1 MDKVTNTKSKNL
13 TEENIAQLKQ
23 LFPSVFSEGKIDFTK
38 LQQMLGENIEE
49 NKEYYRFT
57 WPGKRQAVNEA
68 LKQSTGTLRPVKED
82 SVNWD
87 STQNLYIEGDN
98 LEVLK
103 LLQKSYYNKVKMI
116 YIDPPYNTGK
126 DFVYKDN
133 YKDNLAEYNEKFNR
147 TDEDGNITSSET
159 NDEGNARYHSN
170 WLNMMFPRLQ
180 LARNLL
186 TDDGVIFMSIDD
198 NEVSN
203 LKRIADEIFGE
214 GNFVAQLIW
223 VKKKKGS
230 HLSKTIRSMTEYVI
244 VFSKNKELIELYG
257 ENAYSDK
264 KQPIAKR
271 TNSIKRLIFQKNI
284 IRTKLDDGFYKKGK
298 YGIGT
303 SALLFLNDFEVKD
316 GFVKTSIEVE
326 GPFVWVQSK
335 LDDELI
341 KGTEVHLS
349 TKFGFNVLRSDQIE
363 KIKRPST
370 LIDSKVNVGTNED
383 AYQEAINLF
392 HSEGI
397 MDYPKPVSLM
407 QYLINTI
414 TFFDKNSIILD
425 FFSGSASTAHATM
438 KLNAEDGGTRKF
450 IMVQLPEVTEED
462 SEAYKAGYKNICEI
476 GKERIRRAGTKIKEE
491 LIAEGKTTEAEKLDI
506 GFKVLRLDSSNMYSW
521 EKSPEELEQNL
532 NLFKDSVIKSERS
545 TEDVL
550 YEVLLKYGLDLTYP
564 IETITID
571 NKTVYS
577 VGFGQLLICLDKG
590 ITRNTAKE
598 MVSWIKENDID
609 NTQIVFDENNFTN
622 DVEKTN
628 AIVLFKENG
637 INDVKSI

>member
-1 MDKVTNTKSKNL
+1 MDKITDTKSKNL

-23 LFPSVFSEGKIDFTK
+23 LFPSVFGEGKIDFTK
-38 LQQMLGENIEE
+38 LQQVLGENLEE

-57 WPGKRQAVNEA
+57 WPGKRQAINEA
-68 LKQSTGTLRPVKED
+68 LKQSIGTLRPVKED

-147 TDEDGNITSSET
+147 TDEYGNIISSET

-170 WLNMMFPRLQ
+170 WLNMMYPRLQ

-198 NEVSN
+198 HEVHN
-203 LKRIADEIFGE
+203 LRKIADEIFGE
-214 GNFVAQLIW
+214 NNVDLMIW
-223 VKKKKGS
+223 NKEAEGS
-230 HLSKTIRSMTEYVI
+230 SGTLKVTKRYRKIHEYI
-244 VFSKNKELIELYG
+244 VVVYKNKNCTQFSKINEALIGRENEFQTANLAVNAEKENKDHENYFSIKNPNGNIFTKQWKWNKEEVDKLIKDDLIYWGSDGNRQPRLIIPTDERRKTYLLSILNYG
-257 ENAYSDK
+257 GTTTGRKDFESLFSDK
-264 KQPIAKR
+264 
-271 TNSIKRLIFQKNI
+271 
-284 IRTKLDDGFYKKGK
+284 
-298 YGIGT
+298 
-303 SALLFLNDFEVKD
+303 
-316 GFVKTSIEVE
+316 IE
-326 GPFVWVQSK
+326 FS
-335 LDDELI
+335 
-341 KGTEVHLS
+341 
-349 TKFGFNVLRSDQIE
+349 
-363 KIKRPST
+363 
-370 LIDSKVNVGTNED
+370 
-383 AYQEAINLF
+383 
-392 HSEGI
+392 
-397 MDYPKPVSLM
+397 YPKPIIL
-407 QYLINTI
+407 LNKIINTVSQN
-414 TFFDKNSIILD
+414 KNDIILD
-425 FFSGSASTAHATM
+425 FFSGSATTAHATM
-438 KLNAEDGGTRKF
+438 KLNAEDGGNRKF
-450 IMVQLPEVTEED
+450 IMVQLPEATEEK

-491 LIAEGKTTEAEKLDI
+491 LIAEGKTAEAKKLDI

-532 NLFKDSVIKSERS
+532 NLFKDSVIKPERS

-577 VGFGQLLICLDKG
+577 VGFGQLLICLDQG

-598 MVSWIKENDID
+598 MVSWIKENDLD